1 MGLSPLTVFP
11 SLALPR
17 SGSRGPGPHP
27 VLRNPPPT
35 ANARSIH
42 PAQGLM
48 GSGPWQWW
56 ARATSTYHQAVLDD
70 TQKAIVGNFQRAIVA
85 ITTMMATIL
94 VILDVT
100 IANVALDHM
109 RGTLSAGVDEITW
122 VLTSFL
128 VANAISLPVSGWL
141 TDLLGRKRLF
151 IVATVA
157 FTITSGVT
165 GAAPS
170 LIVIVLMRFLQG
182 LAGGPLVPL
191 SQATM
196 METFPAAQRGMAMA
210 IWGIGIMF
218 APIIGPTLGG
228 WITDNW
234 SWRWVF
240 YINVPVGAAA
250 VVLAWL
256 FVPEST
262 TERPA
267 VRRVD
272 VPGLVLLVV
281 GVAALQFVLDRGER
295 EDWFAS
301 PVIVWLSL
309 VAAAALV
316 AFVVWELRAEEP
328 VVDLRVLRHPTF
340 AVATAGMFV
349 ISIAFYGI
357 MVLSPLFTQILMGY
371 TAMLAGLV
379 LAPGGMSTLVT
390 MPIAGMLL
398 NRIDP
403 RWIIVTGCGLNAY
416 AMYLMATL
424 TLEASYW
431 QVMLPRFI
439 QGLGIGFTFVPL
451 STVALAAVPM
461 RELGHASGLFN
472 FTRTIAGSIGI
483 ATMATLLQRGAQ
495 VHQVRLAAHMSLYDP
510 DVWDRF
516 HTLAAMFAARGA
528 DTVTAEQRAWA
539 HLYGIVQREALS
551 LSFID
556 NFWRLVWIFLA
567 VIPFVL
573 LLGRRPRDIETPADA
588 GRPAAIMET

>member
-1 MGLSPLTVFP
+1 
-11 SLALPR
+11 
-17 SGSRGPGPHP
+17 
-27 VLRNPPPT
+27 
-35 ANARSIH
+35 
-42 PAQGLM
+42 
-48 GSGPWQWW
+48 
-56 ARATSTYHQAVLDD
+56 
-70 TQKAIVGNFQRAIVA
+70 
-85 ITTMMATIL
+85 MMATFL

-128 VANAISLPVSGWL
+128 VANAISLPITGWL
-141 TDLLGRKRLF
+141 SDLLGRKRLF
-151 IVATVA
+151 ILATVA
-157 FTITSGVT
+157 FTLTSAAA

-170 LIVIVLMRFLQG
+170 LAFMVLARFLQG

-196 METFPAAQRGMAMA
+196 IETFPARQRGMAMA
-210 IWGIGIMF
+210 VWGIGIMF

-240 YINVPVGAAA
+240 YINVPVGAVA
-250 VVLAWL
+250 VLLAWL
-256 FVPEST
+256 FVPDST

-281 GVAALQFVLDRGER
+281 GVAALQFVLDRGQR

-301 PVIVWLSL
+301 SLIVWLSV
-309 VAAAALV
+309 VAAVALIALV
-316 AFVVWELRAEEP
+316 VHELRVEEP

-340 AVATAGMFV
+340 AVATAAMFV

-357 MVLSPLFTQILMGY
+357 MVLTPLFTQILMGY

-379 LAPGGMSTLVT
+379 LAPGGLSTLVT
-390 MPIAGMLL
+390 MPIAGALL
-398 NRIDP
+398 NRLDP

-431 QVMLPRFI
+431 QIMLPRFI
-439 QGLGIGFTFVPL
+439 QGLGIGFTFVPM
-451 STVALAAVPM
+451 STVALSAVPM

-472 FTRTIAGSIGI
+472 FIRTMGGGIGI
-483 ATMATLLQRGAQ
+483 AAVATMLERGSQ
-495 VHQVRLAAHMSLYDP
+495 VHQARLAAHVSLYDP
-510 DVWDRF
+510 DVWDRY
-516 HTLAAMFAARGA
+516 HALAESFVARGA
-528 DTVTAEQRAWA
+528 DPATAEQQAWA
-539 HLYGIVQREALS
+539 RLYEIVQREALA

-556 NFWRLVWIFLA
+556 NFWRLVWIFAA

-573 LLGRRPRDIETPADA
+573 FLGRRPRLGQPPADVE
-588 GRPAAIMET
+588 RPVIVEG

>member
-1 MGLSPLTVFP
+1 VSP
-11 SLALPR
+11 R
-17 SGSRGPGPHP
+17 
-27 VLRNPPPT
+27 LR
-35 ANARSIH
+35 
-42 PAQGLM
+42 
-48 GSGPWQWW
+48 
-56 ARATSTYHQAVLDD
+56 
-70 TQKAIVGNFQRAIVA
+70 RAIVA
-85 ITTMMATIL
+85 ITTMMATFL

-128 VANAISLPVSGWL
+128 VANAISLPITGWL

-157 FTITSGVT
+157 FTLTSAAA

-170 LIVIVLMRFLQG
+170 LAFVVLARFLQG

-196 METFPAAQRGMAMA
+196 IETFPVSQRGMAMA

-250 VVLAWL
+250 VLLAWL
-256 FVPEST
+256 FVPDSS

-272 VPGLVLLVV
+272 VPGLVLLVI
-281 GVAALQFVLDRGER
+281 GISALQFVLDRGQR

-301 PVIVWLSL
+301 SLIVWLS
-309 VAAAALV
+309 VVSAVALV
-316 AFVVWELRAEEP
+316 ALVVRELRADEP

-340 AVATAGMFV
+340 AVATAAMFV

-379 LAPGGMSTLVT
+379 LAPGGLSTLIM
-390 MPIAGMLL
+390 MPVAGVLM

-403 RWIIVTGCGLNAY
+403 RWIIVAGCALNAY

-431 QVMLPRFI
+431 HIMWPRFI
-439 QGLGIGFTFVPL
+439 QGLGIGFSFVPL
-451 STVALAAVPM
+451 STVALSAVPM

-472 FTRTIAGSIGI
+472 FIRTIGGSLGI
-483 ATMATLLQRGAQ
+483 AMVATLLARGAQ
-495 VHQVRLAAHMSLYDP
+495 SHQARLAAHVSLYDP
-510 DVWDRF
+510 DVWDRYQALTGVF
-516 HTLAAMFAARGA
+516 TARGA
-528 DTVTAEQRAWA
+528 DTVTAEQQAWA
-539 HLYGIVQREALS
+539 RLYEIVQREALA

-556 NFWRLVWIFLA
+556 NFWRLVWIFAA

-573 LLGRRPRDIETPADA
+573 FLGRRPRLAEAPRDVD
-588 GRPAAIMET
+588 RPPTVVEA

>member
-1 MGLSPLTVFP
+1 MRPGL
-11 SLALPR
+11 R
-17 SGSRGPGPHP
+17 
-27 VLRNPPPT
+27 
-35 ANARSIH
+35 
-42 PAQGLM
+42 
-48 GSGPWQWW
+48 
-56 ARATSTYHQAVLDD
+56 
-70 TQKAIVGNFQRAIVA
+70 RAIVA
-85 ITTMMATIL
+85 ITTMMATFL
-94 VILDVT
+94 VILDMT

-128 VANAISLPVSGWL
+128 VANAISLPVTGWL

-157 FTITSGVT
+157 FTITSGLT

-170 LIVIVLMRFLQG
+170 LWFIVFMRFVQG
-182 LAGGPLVPL
+182 LAGGPLTPL

-196 METFPAAQRGMAMA
+196 METFPASQRGMAMA

-256 FVPEST
+256 FVPESA

-272 VPGLVLLVV
+272 VSGLSLLVI
-281 GVAALQFVLDRGER
+281 GVAALQYVLDRGQR

-301 PVIVWLSL
+301 SLIVSL
-309 VAAAALV
+309 TVVAALALV
-316 AFVVWELRAEEP
+316 GLVVRELSADEP

-340 AVATAGMFV
+340 AVATAAMFV

-357 MVLSPLFTQILMGY
+357 MVLSPLYTQILMGY
-371 TAMLAGLV
+371 TAMLAGMV
-379 LAPGGMSTLVT
+379 LAPGGISTLVT
-390 MPIAGMLL
+390 MPVAGAIM
-398 NRIDP
+398 NRADP
-403 RWIIVTGCGLNAY
+403 RWMIVGGCALNAY

-424 TLEASYW
+424 TLDASYW
-431 QVMLPRFI
+431 RIMLPRLV
-439 QGLGIGFTFVPL
+439 QGFGIGFTFVPL
-451 STVALAAVPM
+451 STVALGAVPM

-483 ATMATLLQRGAQ
+483 AAMSTLLARGSQ
-495 VHQVRLAAHMSLYDP
+495 THQVRLAAHMSPYDP
-510 DVWDRF
+510 DVWDRVQ
-516 HTLAAMFAARGA
+516 TLTAMFVSRGA
-528 DTVTAEQRAWA
+528 DAITAEQQAWA
-539 HLYGIVQREALS
+539 QLYAVVRREALS

-556 NFWRLVWIFLA
+556 NFWRLSLIFVA

-573 LLGRRPRDIETPADA
+573 FLGRQPRRPETP
-588 GRPAAIMET
+588 GKMEEHGAVVEV

>member
-1 MGLSPLTVFP
+1 MT
-11 SLALPR
+11 
-17 SGSRGPGPHP
+17 PG
-27 VLRNPPPT
+27 VR
-35 ANARSIH
+35 
-42 PAQGLM
+42 Q
-48 GSGPWQWW
+48 
-56 ARATSTYHQAVLDD
+56 
-70 TQKAIVGNFQRAIVA
+70 AIVA
-85 ITTMMATIL
+85 VSTMMATFL

-128 VANAISLPVSGWL
+128 VANAISLPITGWL
-141 TDLLGRKRLF
+141 SDLLGRQRLF
-151 IVATVA
+151 VVATVA
-157 FTITSGVT
+157 FTLTSAAA

-170 LIVIVLMRFLQG
+170 LAAMVVARFLQG
-182 LAGGPLVPL
+182 LVGGPLVPL

-196 METFPAAQRGMAMA
+196 METFPARQRGMAMA

-250 VVLAWL
+250 ALLAWL
-256 FVPEST
+256 FVPDSA

-272 VPGLVLLVV
+272 VPGLALLVI
-281 GVAALQFVLDRGER
+281 GVAALQFVLDRGQR

-301 PVIVWLSL
+301 PLIVWLSV
-309 VAAAALV
+309 VAAGALV
-316 AFVVWELRAEEP
+316 ALVVWELRAEEP

-340 AVATAGMFV
+340 AVATAAMFV

-379 LAPGGMSTLVT
+379 IAPGGLATLVT
-390 MPIAGMLL
+390 MPIAGALL
-398 NRIDP
+398 NRIDA
-403 RWIIVTGCGLNAY
+403 RIIIVTGCAVNAY

-424 TLEASYW
+424 TMEASYW
-431 QVMLPRFI
+431 HIMLPRFI

-451 STVALAAVPM
+451 STVALSAVPM
-461 RELGHASGLFN
+461 REMGHASGLFN
-472 FTRTIAGSIGI
+472 FIRTIGGSIGI
-483 ATMATLLQRGAQ
+483 AAVATLLQRGTQ
-495 VHQVRLAAHMSLYDP
+495 VHQARLTTHLSLYDP
-510 DVWDRF
+510 DVWDRYQ
-516 HTLAAMFAARGA
+516 TLTATFAARGA
-528 DTVTAEQRAWA
+528 DPATAEQQAWA
-539 HLYGIVQREALS
+539 HLYGVVQRQALS

-556 NFWRLVWIFLA
+556 NFWRLVVIFAA

-573 LLGRRPRDIETPADA
+573 FLGRRPRLAEPPAEGA
-588 GRPAAIMET
+588 VTLVES

>member
-1 MGLSPLTVFP
+1 MSPRL
-11 SLALPR
+11 
-17 SGSRGPGPHP
+17 
-27 VLRNPPPT
+27 
-35 ANARSIH
+35 
-42 PAQGLM
+42 
-48 GSGPWQWW
+48 
-56 ARATSTYHQAVLDD
+56 
-70 TQKAIVGNFQRAIVA
+70 QRAIVA
-85 ITTMMATIL
+85 VSTMMATFL

-128 VANAISLPVSGWL
+128 VANAISLPITGWL
-141 TDLLGRKRLF
+141 TDLLGRTRLF

-157 FTITSGVT
+157 FTLTSAAA

-170 LIVIVLMRFLQG
+170 LAFMVVARFLQG
-182 LAGGPLVPL
+182 VAGGPLVPL

-196 METFPAAQRGMAMA
+196 METFPVRQRGMAMA

-250 VVLAWL
+250 VLLAWL
-256 FVPEST
+256 FLPEST

-281 GVAALQFVLDRGER
+281 GVAALQFVLDRGQR
-295 EDWFAS
+295 EDWFTS
-301 PVIVWLSL
+301 PLIVWLSV
-309 VAAAALV
+309 VAVVALAGLIV
-316 AFVVWELRAEEP
+316 RELRAAEP

-340 AVATAGMFV
+340 AVATAAMFV

-357 MVLSPLFTQILMGY
+357 MVLTPLFTQILMGY

-379 LAPGGMSTLVT
+379 LAPGGLSTLVT
-390 MPIAGMLL
+390 MPVAGALI
-398 NRIDP
+398 NRLDP
-403 RWIIVTGCGLNAY
+403 RWIIATGCAVNAY
-416 AMYLMATL
+416 AMYLMANL
-424 TLEASYW
+424 TLEADYW
-431 QVMLPRFI
+431 SVMLPRFI

-451 STVALAAVPM
+451 STVALGAVPM

-472 FTRTIAGSIGI
+472 FIRTIGGSVGI
-483 ATMATLLQRGAQ
+483 AAVATMLERGAQ
-495 VHQVRLAAHMSLYDP
+495 VHQARLVGHVSLYDP
-510 DVWDRF
+510 DVWERY
-516 HTLAAMFAARGA
+516 HALADTFVARGA
-528 DTVTAEQRAWA
+528 DPATAGQQAWA
-539 HLYGIVQREALS
+539 HLYQLVQREALA
-551 LSFID
+551 LSFLD
-556 NFWRLVWIFLA
+556 NFWRLAWIFAA

-573 LLGRRPRDIETPADA
+573 FLGRRPRLGDAPGGVERPPAIA
-588 GRPAAIMET
+588 EG

>member
-1 MGLSPLTVFP
+1 
-11 SLALPR
+11 
-17 SGSRGPGPHP
+17 
-27 VLRNPPPT
+27 
-35 ANARSIH
+35 
-42 PAQGLM
+42 
-48 GSGPWQWW
+48 
-56 ARATSTYHQAVLDD
+56 
-70 TQKAIVGNFQRAIVA
+70 
-85 ITTMMATIL
+85 MMATFL

-109 RGTLSAGVDEITW
+109 RGSLSAGVDEITW

-128 VANAISLPVSGWL
+128 VANAISLPITGWL

-151 IVATVA
+151 IIATVA
-157 FTITSGVT
+157 FTITSAAA

-170 LIVIVLMRFLQG
+170 LAVIVAARFVQG

-196 METFPAAQRGMAMA
+196 IETFPARQRGMAMA
-210 IWGIGIMF
+210 VWGIGIMF

-256 FVPEST
+256 FLPDAA

-281 GVAALQFVLDRGER
+281 GISALQFVLDRGQR

-301 PVIVWLSL
+301 SPIVWLTL
-309 VAAAALV
+309 VAAVALV
-316 AFVVWELRAEEP
+316 ALVVRELRAEEP

-340 AVATAGMFV
+340 AVATAAMFV

-379 LAPGGMSTLVT
+379 LAPGGVSTLVT
-390 MPIAGMLL
+390 MPIAGALM
-398 NRIDP
+398 NRLDP
-403 RWIIVTGCGLNAY
+403 RWIIVTGCALNAY

-424 TLEASYW
+424 TLQASYW
-431 QVMLPRFI
+431 DIMLPRFI
-439 QGLGIGFTFVPL
+439 QGLGIGCSFVPL
-451 STVALAAVPM
+451 STVALSAVPM

-472 FTRTIAGSIGI
+472 FIRTIGGSIGI
-483 ATMATLLQRGAQ
+483 AMVATLLERGAQ
-495 VHQVRLAAHMSLYDP
+495 SHQARLAAHVSLYDP
-510 DVWDRF
+510 DVWDRY
-516 HTLAAMFAARGA
+516 HTLVTTFAARGA
-528 DTVTAEQRAWA
+528 DTVTAEQQAWA
-539 HLYGIVQREALS
+539 HLYAIVQREALT

-556 NFWRLVWIFLA
+556 NFWRLAWIFAA
-567 VIPFVL
+567 VVPFVL
-573 LLGRRPRDIETPADA
+573 LLGRRPRLAETPADVD
-588 GRPAAIMET
+588 RPPTVIEA

>member
-1 MGLSPLTVFP
+1 MSPRL
-11 SLALPR
+11 
-17 SGSRGPGPHP
+17 H
-27 VLRNPPPT
+27 
-35 ANARSIH
+35 
-42 PAQGLM
+42 
-48 GSGPWQWW
+48 
-56 ARATSTYHQAVLDD
+56 
-70 TQKAIVGNFQRAIVA
+70 RAIIAV
-85 ITTMMATIL
+85 TTMMATFL

-109 RGTLSAGVDEITW
+109 RGSLSAGVDEITW

-128 VANAISLPVSGWL
+128 VANAISLPITGWL

-151 IVATVA
+151 IIATVA
-157 FTITSGVT
+157 FTVTSAAA

-170 LIVIVLMRFLQG
+170 LVVIVAARFLQG

-196 METFPAAQRGMAMA
+196 IETFPATQRGMAMA
-210 IWGIGIMF
+210 VWGIGIMF

-256 FVPEST
+256 FVPDAAI
-262 TERPA
+262 ERPA

-281 GVAALQFVLDRGER
+281 GISALQFVLDRGQR

-301 PVIVWLSL
+301 SLIVWLSL
-309 VAAAALV
+309 VAAVALLVLV
-316 AFVVWELRAEEP
+316 ARELRAEEP

-340 AVATAGMFV
+340 AIATAAMFV

-379 LAPGGMSTLVT
+379 LAPGGLSTLLM
-390 MPIAGMLL
+390 MPIAGALM
-398 NRIDP
+398 NRVDP
-403 RWIIVTGCGLNAY
+403 RWIIVTGCALNAY

-431 QVMLPRFI
+431 HVMLPRFI
-439 QGLGIGFTFVPL
+439 QGFGIGFSFVPL
-451 STVALAAVPM
+451 STVALSAVPM

-472 FTRTIAGSIGI
+472 FIRTIGGSIGI
-483 ATMATLLQRGAQ
+483 AMVATLLERGAQ
-495 VHQVRLAAHMSLYDP
+495 THQARLAAHVSLYDA
-510 DVWDRF
+510 DVWDRYQ
-516 HTLAAMFAARGA
+516 TLVATFAARGA
-528 DTVTAEQRAWA
+528 DTVTAEQQAWA
-539 HLYGIVQREALS
+539 HLYELVQREALT

-556 NFWRLVWIFLA
+556 NFWRLAWIFAA
-567 VIPFVL
+567 VVPFVL
-573 LLGRRPRDIETPADA
+573 FLGRRPRLAETPADVE
-588 GRPAAIMET
+588 RPPTVVEA

>member
-1 MGLSPLTVFP
+1 VSPRV
-11 SLALPR
+11 R
-17 SGSRGPGPHP
+17 
-27 VLRNPPPT
+27 
-35 ANARSIH
+35 
-42 PAQGLM
+42 
-48 GSGPWQWW
+48 
-56 ARATSTYHQAVLDD
+56 
-70 TQKAIVGNFQRAIVA
+70 RAIIA
-85 ITTMMATIL
+85 ISTMMATFL

-109 RGTLSAGVDEITW
+109 RGSLSAGVDEITW

-128 VANAISLPVSGWL
+128 VANAISLPITGWL

-157 FTITSGVT
+157 FTLTSAAA

-170 LIVIVLMRFLQG
+170 LAVIVLARFVQG

-196 METFPAAQRGMAMA
+196 METFPASQRGMAMA
-210 IWGIGIMF
+210 VWGIGIMF

-281 GVAALQFVLDRGER
+281 GISALQFVLDRGQR

-301 PVIVWLSL
+301 SLIVWLSV

-316 AFVVWELRAEEP
+316 ALVVRELRADEP

-340 AVATAGMFV
+340 AVATAAMFV

-379 LAPGGMSTLVT
+379 LAPGGVSTLVT
-390 MPIAGMLL
+390 MPVAGALM
-398 NRIDP
+398 NRLDP
-403 RWIIVTGCGLNAY
+403 RWIIITGCALNAY

-431 QVMLPRFI
+431 QIMWPRFI
-439 QGLGIGFTFVPL
+439 QGLGIGLSFVPL
-451 STVALAAVPM
+451 STVALSAVPM

-472 FTRTIAGSIGI
+472 FIRTIGGSIGI
-483 ATMATLLQRGAQ
+483 AMVATLLERGSQR
-495 VHQVRLAAHMSLYDP
+495 HQARLAAHVSLYDA
-510 DVWDRF
+510 DVWDRYQ
-516 HTLAAMFAARGA
+516 TLTGMFAARGA
-528 DTVTAEQRAWA
+528 DTTTAEQQAWA
-539 HLYGIVQREALS
+539 HLYEIVQRESLA

-556 NFWRLVWIFLA
+556 NFWRLAWIFAA

-573 LLGRRPRDIETPADA
+573 FLGRRPRLAETPADVD
-588 GRPAAIMET
+588 RPQTVVEA

>member
-1 MGLSPLTVFP
+1 MSPGL
-11 SLALPR
+11 
-17 SGSRGPGPHP
+17 
-27 VLRNPPPT
+27 
-35 ANARSIH
+35 
-42 PAQGLM
+42 
-48 GSGPWQWW
+48 
-56 ARATSTYHQAVLDD
+56 
-70 TQKAIVGNFQRAIVA
+70 QRAIVA
-85 ITTMMATIL
+85 ATMMMATIL

-122 VLTSFL
+122 VLTAFL
-128 VANAISLPVSGWL
+128 VANAISVPITGWL

-151 IVATVA
+151 LVATVA
-157 FTITSGVT
+157 FTLTSAAA

-170 LIVIVLMRFLQG
+170 LVFIVIARFLQG

-196 METFPAAQRGMAMA
+196 METFPASQRGMAMA
-210 IWGIGIMF
+210 VWGIGIMF
-218 APIIGPTLGG
+218 APIVGPTLGG

-240 YINVPVGAAA
+240 YINVPVGTMA
-250 VVLAWL
+250 VLLAWL
-256 FVPEST
+256 FVPDST

-281 GVAALQFVLDRGER
+281 GVAALQFVLDRGQR

-301 PVIVWLSL
+301 SLIVWLSV
-309 VAAAALV
+309 VAAVALV
-316 AFVVWELRAEEP
+316 ALVVRELRVAEP

-340 AVATAGMFV
+340 AVATAAMFV

-379 LAPGGMSTLVT
+379 LAPGGLSTLVT
-390 MPIAGMLL
+390 MPIAAALL

-403 RWIIVTGCGLNAY
+403 RWIIVTGCAVNAY

-431 QVMLPRFI
+431 DVTLPRFV
-439 QGLGIGFTFVPL
+439 QGLGIGLTFVPL
-451 STVALAAVPM
+451 STVALSAVPM
-461 RELGHASGLFN
+461 REMGHASGLFN
-472 FTRTIAGSIGI
+472 FIRTAGGSIGI

-495 VHQVRLAAHMSLYDP
+495 IHQAQLVTHVSLYDP
-510 DVWDRF
+510 DVWN
-516 HTLAAMFAARGA
+516 HYQTLTDTFVERGA
-528 DTVTAEQRAWA
+528 DPVSAEGQALA
-539 HLYGIVQREALS
+539 SLYEMVQREALS

-556 NFWRLVWIFLA
+556 NFWRLAWIFAA
-567 VIPFVL
+567 VVPFVL
-573 LLGRRPRDIETPADA
+573 FLGRRPRVAEAPADVE
-588 GRPAAIMET
+588 RPAAIVEA

>member
-1 MGLSPLTVFP
+1 MK
-11 SLALPR
+11 
-17 SGSRGPGPHP
+17 PG
-27 VLRNPPPT
+27 V
-35 ANARSIH
+35 
-42 PAQGLM
+42 
-48 GSGPWQWW
+48 
-56 ARATSTYHQAVLDD
+56 
-70 TQKAIVGNFQRAIVA
+70 QRAIVA
-85 ITTMMATIL
+85 LTTMMTTFL
-94 VILDVT
+94 VMLDMT

-122 VLTSFL
+122 VLTAFL

-210 IWGIGIMF
+210 VWGIGIMF

-240 YINVPVGAAA
+240 YINVPVGVAA

-256 FVPEST
+256 FVPDST

-272 VPGLVLLVV
+272 VTGLVLLVV
-281 GVAALQFVLDRGER
+281 GVSALQFVLDRGER

-301 PVIVWLSL
+301 SLIVSL
-309 VAAAALV
+309 TVAATLALV
-316 AFVVWELRAEEP
+316 GLVVRELRTEEP

-340 AVATAGMFV
+340 AVATAAMFV

-357 MVLSPLFTQILMGY
+357 MVLSPLYTQLLMGY
-371 TAMLAGLV
+371 TAMLAGMV
-379 LAPGGMSTLVT
+379 LTPGGVSTLIT
-390 MPIAGMLL
+390 MPVAGAIM
-398 NRIDP
+398 NRTDP
-403 RWIIVTGCGLNAY
+403 RWMIVVGCGLNAW

-424 TLEASYW
+424 TLDASYW
-431 QVMLPRFI
+431 RIMLPRLV
-439 QGLGIGFTFVPL
+439 QGFGIGFTFVPL

-472 FTRTIAGSIGI
+472 FTRTIAGSFGI
-483 ATMATLLQRGAQ
+483 AAMSTLLARGSQ
-495 VHQVRLAAHMSLYDP
+495 VHQVRLAAHMSPYDP
-510 DVWDRF
+510 DVWERVQ
-516 HTLAAMFAARGA
+516 TLTATFAARGA
-528 DTVTAEQRAWA
+528 DAVTAEQQAWA
-539 HLYGIVQREALS
+539 QLYAVVRREALS

-556 NFWRLVWIFLA
+556 NFWRLAWIFAA

-573 LLGRRPRDIETPADA
+573 FLGRGSR
-588 GRPAAIMET
+588 RPAAPGEMDKHGAVVEV

>member
-1 MGLSPLTVFP
+1 VSPRLHR
-11 SLALPR
+11 SL
-17 SGSRGPGPHP
+17 
-27 VLRNPPPT
+27 
-35 ANARSIH
+35 
-42 PAQGLM
+42 
-48 GSGPWQWW
+48 
-56 ARATSTYHQAVLDD
+56 
-70 TQKAIVGNFQRAIVA
+70 VA
-85 ITTMMATIL
+85 ISTMMATFL

-128 VANAISLPVSGWL
+128 VANAISLPITGWL
-141 TDLLGRKRLF
+141 SDLLGRKRLF
-151 IVATVA
+151 ILATVA
-157 FTITSGVT
+157 FTLTSAAA

-170 LIVIVLMRFLQG
+170 LVFLVITRFLQG

-196 METFPAAQRGMAMA
+196 IETFPASQRGMAMA

-250 VVLAWL
+250 VVMAWL
-256 FVPEST
+256 FLPEST

-281 GVAALQFVLDRGER
+281 GVSALQFVLDRGQR

-301 PVIVWLSL
+301 PLIVWLSV
-309 VAAAALV
+309 VAVVALV
-316 AFVVWELRAEEP
+316 ALVVRELRAEEP

-340 AVATAGMFV
+340 AVATAAMFV

-371 TAMLAGLV
+371 TAMLAGMV
-379 LAPGGMSTLVT
+379 LAPGGLATLVT
-390 MPIAGMLL
+390 MPIAGALL
-398 NRIDP
+398 NRFDP
-403 RWIIVTGCGLNAY
+403 RWIIVIGCGLNAY

-431 QVMLPRFI
+431 QIMMPRFI
-439 QGLGIGFTFVPL
+439 QGLGIGFTFVPM
-451 STVALAAVPM
+451 STVALSAVPM
-461 RELGHASGLFN
+461 REVGHASGLFN
-472 FTRTIAGSIGI
+472 FIRTVGGGIGI
-483 ATMATLLQRGAQ
+483 AAVATMLERGSQ
-495 VHQVRLAAHMSLYDP
+495 VHQSRLAAHVSLYDP
-510 DVWDRF
+510 DVWDRYHGLVATF
-516 HTLAAMFAARGA
+516 TARGSDPA
-528 DTVTAEQRAWA
+528 TAEQQAWA
-539 HLYGIVQREALS
+539 RLYEIVQREALA

-556 NFWRLVWIFLA
+556 NFWRLAWIFAA

-573 LLGRRPRDIETPADA
+573 FLGRRPRLAEPPADVE
-588 GRPAAIMET
+588 RPIIAEG

>member
-1 MGLSPLTVFP
+1 
-11 SLALPR
+11 
-17 SGSRGPGPHP
+17 
-27 VLRNPPPT
+27 
-35 ANARSIH
+35 
-42 PAQGLM
+42 
-48 GSGPWQWW
+48 
-56 ARATSTYHQAVLDD
+56 
-70 TQKAIVGNFQRAIVA
+70 
-85 ITTMMATIL
+85 MMATFL

-128 VANAISLPVSGWL
+128 VANAISLPITGWL

-151 IVATVA
+151 ILATTA
-157 FTITSGVT
+157 FTVTSAAV

-170 LIVIVLMRFLQG
+170 LAVIVIARFLQG

-191 SQATM
+191 SQSTM
-196 METFPAAQRGMAMA
+196 IETFPARQSGMAMA

-256 FVPEST
+256 FVPDST

-281 GVAALQFVLDRGER
+281 GVSALQFVLDRGQR
-295 EDWFAS
+295 EDWLTS
-301 PVIVWLSL
+301 PLIVWLGV
-309 VAAAALV
+309 VAAVALV
-316 AFVVWELRAEEP
+316 ALVVRELRAEEP
-328 VVDLRVLRHPTF
+328 VVDLRVLRHSTF
-340 AVATAGMFV
+340 AVATAAMFV

-357 MVLSPLFTQILMGY
+357 MVLSPLYTQILMGY
-371 TAMLAGLV
+371 TAMLAGMV
-379 LAPGGMSTLVT
+379 LAPGGVATLVT
-390 MPIAGMLL
+390 MPIAGALL

-403 RWIIVTGCGLNAY
+403 RWIIVTGCALNAY
-416 AMYLMATL
+416 AMYLMAVL

-431 QVMLPRFI
+431 HIMMPRFI

-451 STVALAAVPM
+451 STLALAAVP
-461 RELGHASGLFN
+461 RHELGHASGLFN
-472 FTRTIAGSIGI
+472 FMRTVGGSIGI
-483 ATMATLLQRGAQ
+483 AAVATLLERGAQ
-495 VHQVRLAAHMSLYDP
+495 VHQARLVQHVSLYEP
-510 DVWDRF
+510 QVWDRYQ
-516 HTLAAMFAARGA
+516 TLVGLFASRGA
-528 DTVTAEQRAWA
+528 DPATAEQQAWA
-539 HLYGIVQREALS
+539 HLYEMVQREALA

-556 NFWRLVWIFLA
+556 NFWRLAWIFAA

-573 LLGRRPRDIETPADA
+573 LLRRRPRAGETPVGPA
-588 GRPAAIMET
+588 PAATIVEACPPWWRAPRRDRIQAPWRRTRRCPSRASRCSISPGRGRGPPASGSSWTGAPARSRSRCPGAARATAWAAIATGSTSRTSTATRRR

>member
-1 MGLSPLTVFP
+1 VSPRV
-11 SLALPR
+11 
-17 SGSRGPGPHP
+17 
-27 VLRNPPPT
+27 
-35 ANARSIH
+35 
-42 PAQGLM
+42 
-48 GSGPWQWW
+48 
-56 ARATSTYHQAVLDD
+56 
-70 TQKAIVGNFQRAIVA
+70 QRAIVA
-85 ITTMMATIL
+85 VTTMMATFL

-128 VANAISLPVSGWL
+128 VANAISLPITGWL

-151 IVATVA
+151 ILATVA
-157 FTITSGVT
+157 FTLTSAAA

-170 LIVIVLMRFLQG
+170 LAVIVIARFLQG

-196 METFPAAQRGMAMA
+196 IETFPAAQRGMAMA
-210 IWGIGIMF
+210 MWGIGIMF

-250 VVLAWL
+250 VGLAWL
-256 FVPEST
+256 FIPEST

-272 VPGLVLLVV
+272 VPGLALLVI
-281 GVAALQFVLDRGER
+281 GVAALQFVLDRGQR

-301 PVIVWLSL
+301 PLIGWLSV
-309 VAAAALV
+309 VAAVALV
-316 AFVVWELRAEEP
+316 ALVVRELRAEEP

-340 AVATAGMFV
+340 AVATAAMFV

-379 LAPGGMSTLVT
+379 LAPGGLSTLVT
-390 MPIAGMLL
+390 MPVAGALMS
-398 NRIDP
+398 RIDP
-403 RWIIVTGCGLNAY
+403 RWIIVTGCALNAY

-431 QVMLPRFI
+431 HVMLPRLI
-439 QGLGIGFTFVPL
+439 QGFGIGLSFVPL
-451 STVALAAVPM
+451 STVALSAVPM

-472 FTRTIAGSIGI
+472 FIRTAGGSIGI
-483 ATMATLLQRGAQ
+483 AMVATLLERGSQ
-495 VHQVRLAAHMSLYDP
+495 VHQTRLAAHVSLYEP
-510 DVWDRF
+510 DVWDRYQ
-516 HTLAAMFAARGA
+516 TLVTLFAARGA
-528 DTVTAEQRAWA
+528 DPATAEQQAWA
-539 HLYGIVQREALS
+539 HLYELVQREALS

-556 NFWRLVWIFLA
+556 NFWRLVWIFVA
-567 VIPFVL
+567 VIPFAL
-573 LLGRRPRDIETPADA
+573 FLGRRPRRAKPPADVE
-588 GRPAAIMET
+588 RPAAIVEA